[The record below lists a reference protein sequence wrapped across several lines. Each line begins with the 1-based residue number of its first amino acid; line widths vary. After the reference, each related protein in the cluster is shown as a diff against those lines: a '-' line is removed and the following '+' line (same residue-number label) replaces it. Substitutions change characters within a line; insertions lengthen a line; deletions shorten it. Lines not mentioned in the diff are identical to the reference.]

1 MDCCELDEVLDTE
14 LFKAL
19 ADPNRVAL
27 LVQLASCDEPKTV
40 GSLSKC
46 CPVNLSV
53 VSRHLAHLRSAGLV
67 SCEKVGR
74 KVFYTVNGKT
84 LAARL
89 RAIADAL
96 DGTPA

>member
-1 MDCCELDEVLDTE
+1 MGCCELDEVLDTE

-27 LVQLASCDEPKTV
+27 LVQLASNDEPSTV

-53 VSRHLAHLRSAGLV
+53 VSRHLSHLRSAGLV

-74 KVFYTVNGKT
+74 KVYYTVNGKA
-84 LAARL
+84 LAERL
-89 RAIADAL
+89 RAIADAI
-96 DGTPA
+96 DGAPA